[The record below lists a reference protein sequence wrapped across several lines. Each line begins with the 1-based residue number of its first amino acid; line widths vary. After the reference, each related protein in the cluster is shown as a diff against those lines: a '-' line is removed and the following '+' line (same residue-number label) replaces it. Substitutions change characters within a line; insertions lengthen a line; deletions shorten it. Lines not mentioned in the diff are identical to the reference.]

1 MLMTLI
7 TWLYAGITIFLLG
20 MGVDA
25 FVEKVFHY
33 RIKKLDSI
41 LMAGIVV
48 ATVYAQVF
56 SLFYK
61 VGFVANVFLIIN
73 CLIIFCFR
81 YKKIKENA
89 KVWANNSST
98 GYKLILLFLIIIWS
112 YFTSRGYIHYDT
124 DLYHAQSI
132 RWLEEYG
139 VVPGLANLHERF
151 AYNSSF
157 FALSALYSMKFVLQE
172 SMHTM
177 NGFIAIV
184 LSLTCIP
191 IAQSWKRKYFV
202 LSDYARIGA
211 IYYLTVITN
220 EVVSP
225 CSDYSVMMILFFIVI
240 KWLDLLRDKEK
251 EIAPYA
257 LLCVIGVYAIT
268 LKLTAGL
275 ILILVLKPA
284 YMLLKEK
291 KAKEI
296 LIYLGI
302 GLLVAIPWFA
312 RTIIISGWLLYPFTG
327 IDLFEVDWKLDK
339 ALVEADAMQIKV
351 WGRALYAIGY
361 IDVPIIEWFRNWFIS
376 SLTTMDKILIIGAI
390 GFGIAVPVI
399 TIVCLVG
406 KRKEQADLV
415 LVMITMLASYI
426 FWQTSAP
433 LMRYGYAYVLLLIF
447 VVLGWIMENIFLF
460 TRGVINKIVKM
471 SRFAIYVLFLLF
483 GLYKISALGKYIST
497 CYLANCYIWQEE
509 YGTYELEEYEI
520 NGVKFYY
527 PISGDRTGY
536 ESFPA
541 SGIKVNL
548 EFRGETMEEGFR
560 KVR

>member
-1 MLMTLI
+1 M
-7 TWLYAGITIFLLG
+7 
-20 MGVDA
+20 
-25 FVEKVFHY
+25 
-33 RIKKLDSI
+33 
-41 LMAGIVV
+41 
-48 ATVYAQVF
+48 
-56 SLFYK
+56 
-61 VGFVANVFLIIN
+61 
-73 CLIIFCFR
+73 
-81 YKKIKENA
+81 
-89 KVWANNSST
+89 
-98 GYKLILLFLIIIWS
+98 
-112 YFTSRGYIHYDT
+112 
-124 DLYHAQSI
+124 YHAQSI

-291 KAKEI
+291 KVKQI

-351 WGRALYAIGY
+351 W
-361 IDVPIIEWFRNWFIS
+361 DVF
-376 SLTTMDKILIIGAI
+376 K
-390 GFGIAVPVI
+390 
-399 TIVCLVG
+399 
-406 KRKEQADLV
+406 
-415 LVMITMLASYI
+415 
-426 FWQTSAP
+426 
-433 LMRYGYAYVLLLIF
+433 
-447 VVLGWIMENIFLF
+447 
-460 TRGVINKIVKM
+460 
-471 SRFAIYVLFLLF
+471 
-483 GLYKISALGKYIST
+483 KYR
-497 CYLANCYIWQEE
+497 
-509 YGTYELEEYEI
+509 
-520 NGVKFYY
+520 V
-527 PISGDRTGY
+527 
-536 ESFPA
+536 
-541 SGIKVNL
+541 
-548 EFRGETMEEGFR
+548 
-560 KVR
+560 